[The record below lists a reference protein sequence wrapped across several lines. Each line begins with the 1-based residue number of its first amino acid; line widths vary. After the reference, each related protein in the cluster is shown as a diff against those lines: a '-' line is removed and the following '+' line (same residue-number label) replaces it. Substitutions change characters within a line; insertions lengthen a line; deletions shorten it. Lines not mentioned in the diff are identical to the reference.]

1 MGQIT
6 LYLDKKSEEAFR
18 RRAKMS
24 RLSLSKWVAGAL
36 KERTLGGWPN
46 DVKQLAG
53 AWPDLGDAGQSRKR
67 LSQDIRREN
76 L

>member
-6 LYLDKKSEEAFR
+6 LYLDKKTEEAFR

-36 KERTLGGWPN
+36 KEKTIYGWPD

-67 LSQDIRREN
+67 LSQDILREN